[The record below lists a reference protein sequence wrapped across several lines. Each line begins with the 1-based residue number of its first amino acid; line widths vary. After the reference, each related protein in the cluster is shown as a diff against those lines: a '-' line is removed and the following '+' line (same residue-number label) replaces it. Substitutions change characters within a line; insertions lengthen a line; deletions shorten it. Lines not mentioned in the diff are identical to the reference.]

1 LESADDRTW
10 ICISLGGVD
19 RKAFNERRWAYTE
32 QSLGE
37 FADRR
42 ASKAPL
48 TGVLFIRQSE

>member
-1 LESADDRTW
+1 LESADDRTR

-32 QSLGE
+32 QSLGA
-37 FADRR
+37 FADGR